1 MSTTTQNVAPGS
13 NAIADSLR
21 ETRLAAGLTLRALAV
36 RAGTS
41 HATISAYEGGRKVP
55 SAETWLRLLDACGF
69 GVDLTLR
76 PRIRESNGVP
86 RGEELLAVLEL
97 AEQFPARPDKTL
109 RFPPL
114 KHISAAE

>member
-1 MSTTTQNVAPGS
+1 MSTATQNLAPGCD
-13 NAIADSLR
+13 AIAGSLR
-21 ETRLAAGLTLRALAV
+21 NARLGADLTLRALAV

-76 PRIRESNGVP
+76 RRIREVNGVS
-86 RGEELLAVLEL
+86 RGDELLAVLEL
-97 AEQFPARPDKTL
+97 AEQFPARPGKSL

-114 KHISAAE
+114 KSFAAAE